1 MEEVREKYDPLY
13 SVIPPHITLV
23 FPFESDISTLELKEH
38 VHDSL
43 REISPFTLRL
53 QGVTGSGG
61 EYLFLNVKQGNDEI
75 IRIHDLLYTGILK
88 EYYFREVSFIPH
100 ITIGRLQ
107 SKKDFRQ
114 ALLQT
119 SKFDSTFET
128 KINSICCEVIANDDQ
143 SEPEFWFHF
152 E

>member
-1 MEEVREKYDPLY
+1 
-13 SVIPPHITLV
+13 
-23 FPFESDISTLELKEH
+23 
-38 VHDSL
+38 L

-53 QGVTGSGG
+53 QGVTGNGG

-119 SKFDSTFET
+119 RKVDSTFET
-128 KINSICCEVIANDDQ
+128 KINSVCCEVIADDDQ